1 MQAFIEIDW
10 FLSALYRNEMKRG
23 KYKCECDIGHL
34 SLLFPCLLFGNM
46 YIGNM
51 LQKGLQLKMLSFE
64 NLHSQWI
71 AL

>member
-1 MQAFIEIDW
+1 
-10 FLSALYRNEMKRG
+10 MKRG

-34 SLLFPCLLFGNM
+34 SILLSCLLFGNM

-64 NLHSQWI
+64 NLRSQWI
-71 AL
+71 VL